1 MRLEGRIMFGL
12 DGLMMVK
19 MGMIM
24 MNCLC
29 EMVRPLTNRSCVS
42 RKVHISKPH
51 DCNFPTCRGGN
62 QS

>member
-1 MRLEGRIMFGL
+1 MFGL